1 MIIIPDR
8 EFSVYEYYIILTCFI
23 NKTLPF
29 SFSFSFSSDIK
40 HVLCTFIL
48 VSFHLIYFS
57 FLIFSSIYIY
67 IYILNNKKLLDIE
80 KEKIILGVNTI
91 FEKIYHFVIK
101 QFFLFLAF

>member
-67 IYILNNKKLLDIE
+67 ILNNKKLLDIE
-80 KEKIILGVNTI
+80 KEKIILGVTI